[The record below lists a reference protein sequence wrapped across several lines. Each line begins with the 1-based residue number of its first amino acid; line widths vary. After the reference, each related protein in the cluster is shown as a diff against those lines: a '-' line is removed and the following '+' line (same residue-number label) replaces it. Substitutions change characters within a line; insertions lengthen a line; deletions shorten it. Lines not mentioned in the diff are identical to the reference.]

1 MSSIPLSTPVLE
13 RTPALERSPWSGT
26 ASDAELADWRAVAEQ
41 IADELRPGALE
52 RDRAGQP
59 GEAIELLRPLANLV
73 IPRENGGDGAH
84 WATAFE
90 VIRTVTRADASLGQ
104 ILGYHYLNQACVA
117 FYGDP
122 DGRERWYR
130 ASAEGRL
137 LWSDAF
143 NPVSPD
149 LSFVADGDDYVLSGV
164 KRFATGAAVTD
175 VVISGAVA
183 VGGRFDGKLVVF
195 ALESRRAGVEHPD
208 DWDHLGQRASA
219 SGSIRFADVRVTPAD
234 VVGVDGDE
242 PFATLVT
249 PGVQLLLANV
259 FLAGAQAAL
268 AQAREIVLGRSN
280 AWFLSGV
287 ERYADDATVHR
298 VLGELLAQ
306 TVAVEALADRLARRF
321 DEAVALGSATTAAD
335 RGRIE
340 VEIAALKVASTRAAL
355 EVTSR
360 VFEVTG
366 ASATSNRV
374 GLDLFWRNV
383 RTYTLHDPVDYKSI
397 EVGAHYLDGRLQPV
411 SLYS

>member
-1 MSSIPLSTPVLE
+1 MSSTPLLT
-13 RTPALERSPWSGT
+13 RSPWVGT
-26 ASDAELADWRAVAEQ
+26 ASAHELARWRAVAER
-41 IADELRPGALE
+41 IADELRPGALD
-52 RDRAGQP
+52 RDRTAAP
-59 GEAIELLRPLANLV
+59 GAALELLRELADLV
-73 IPRENGGDGAH
+73 IPVENGGQGAH
-84 WATAFE
+84 WETAFD
-90 VIRTVTRADASLGQ
+90 VVRTVSRADASLGQ

-130 ASAEGRL
+130 RSAEQKL

-149 LSFVADGDDYVLSGV
+149 LSFVADADGYRLDGV
-164 KRFATGAAVTD
+164 KRFATGAAATD
-175 VVISGAVA
+175 VVISGAIA
-183 VGGRFDGKLVVF
+183 EGGRYDGELVVF
-195 ALESRRAGVEHPD
+195 AFEARRAGVEHPE

-219 SGSIRFADVRVTPAD
+219 SGSIRFTGVRITDADVI
-234 VVGVDGDE
+234 GVDRDE
-242 PFATLVT
+242 PFASLVT
-249 PGVQLLLANV
+249 PGVQLLLANSY
-259 FLAGAQAAL
+259 LAGAQAAL
-268 AQAREIVLGRSN
+268 EKARELVLARTN

-298 VLGELLAQ
+298 VLGELVAQ
-306 TVAVEALADRLARRF
+306 TAAVEALADRLARRF
-321 DEAVALGSATTAAD
+321 DEALALGEQTTAAD

-340 VEIAALKVASTRAAL
+340 VEIAALKVAATRAAL
-355 EVTSR
+355 DVTSR

-366 ASATSNRV
+366 ASATANRV

-411 SLYS
+411 SLYT